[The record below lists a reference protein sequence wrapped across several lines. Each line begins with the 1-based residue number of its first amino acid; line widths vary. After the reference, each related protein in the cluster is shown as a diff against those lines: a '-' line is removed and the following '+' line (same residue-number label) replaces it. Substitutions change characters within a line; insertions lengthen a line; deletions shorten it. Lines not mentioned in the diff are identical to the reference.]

1 MVGKDKKRRALL
13 VIDMLN
19 DFIREGAPLRVPGG
33 EKIVKNIQRKLRE
46 ARRKGIPIIYLC
58 DQHPRRDPEFRVWPP
73 HAVKG
78 TEGAEVVKELKPQEG
93 DWVIPKTT
101 YSGFFGTKLQKT
113 LRGLK
118 VTELIITGVCTEICV
133 LYTAADAYMHG
144 FQVEVPEG
152 CVAGLTEKD
161 HRFAL
166 RQIREILKPKQI

>member
-1 MVGKDKKRRALL
+1 MVEKDKRKRALL

-58 DQHPRRDPEFRVWPP
+58 DQHRRRDPEFRVWPP

-101 YSGFFGTKLQKT
+101 YSGFFGTRLQKT

-118 VTELIITGVCTEICV
+118 VTELIITGVCTEICI

-152 CVAGLTEKD
+152 CVAGLTRED

-166 RQIREILKPKQI
+166 RQIREVLKPKQI